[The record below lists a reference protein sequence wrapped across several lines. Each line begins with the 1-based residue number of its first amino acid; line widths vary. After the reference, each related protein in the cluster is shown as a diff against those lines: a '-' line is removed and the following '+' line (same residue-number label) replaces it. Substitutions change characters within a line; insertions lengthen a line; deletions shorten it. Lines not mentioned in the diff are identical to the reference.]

1 MTQPD
6 QYERVRLM
14 LREPFSVELQR
25 LIDIPPMGSRP
36 MEITP
41 EKAAEMLKR
50 NDNNRP
56 ISEFTWRMWGTIMR
70 NGKWLHTGEPIIFSK
85 RGRLLQGQHR
95 LLGCLNYETAFMVD
109 VVFGKDE
116 EIFSVLD
123 TGKKRTCADIFS
135 INGVKNSVLMAASVL
150 WVIGYNRGG
159 FTKPTGGT
167 PDARMSNADILRE
180 YEKYTDLQSSMWVA
194 RSFSKNRF
202 AAPALMTALHYI
214 CAQKCRRDADA
225 FFKIV
230 ADGYGD
236 MKKNNPAL
244 MFRNKLIDN
253 LRHHERLTN
262 RAIGALT
269 ISAWNLYRD
278 GHSGRNIRFNPERPF
293 PRAR

>member
-1 MTQPD
+1 MTKAD
-6 QYERVRLM
+6 KYERVHFITSQ
-14 LREPFSVELQR
+14 PFAEELQR
-25 LIDIPPMGSRP
+25 LIDDPPLGSLP
-36 MEITP
+36 MEITAG
-41 EKAAEMLKR
+41 KAAEMLKR

-56 ISEFTWRMWGTIMR
+56 ISEFTWRMWGKLMWD
-70 NGKWLHTGEPIIFSK
+70 GKWLHTGEPIIFSNG
-85 RGRLLQGQHR
+85 GRLLQGQHR
-95 LLGCLNYETAFMVD
+95 LLGCLNYETTFMVD
-109 VVFGKDE
+109 VVFGKDD

-135 INGVKNSVLMAASVL
+135 INGVKNSALVAASVL

-180 YEKYTDLQSSMWVA
+180 YEKHTDLQSGMWVA
-194 RSFSKNRF
+194 RRFAKNRF
-202 AAPALMTALHYI
+202 AAPALMMALHYI
-214 CAQKCRRDADA
+214 CAQKCRRDADT

-236 MKKNNPAL
+236 LKKNNPAL

-269 ISAWNLYRD
+269 ISAWNLYRE
-278 GHSGRNIRFNPERPF
+278 GRSGRNIRFSPERPF